1 MSFLRFLFKRGIQTI
16 LVVLAVITLTFLLR
30 MFTPGNVIDL
40 IAPASV
46 DEATRQAI
54 VERLGLNEP
63 MYVQYVEYLS
73 SLLEGD
79 LGYSYKSNIAVD
91 QLVIGRLPATLELAV
106 AATLISVVIAIPL
119 GVISAKRRN
128 DLPDLLA
135 TSGSLV
141 GISTPN
147 FWLGTMMI
155 LILSVNLGLFPSSTR
170 PVGFWESLVMLSG
183 GNVDGLVTWTSHI
196 TMPAITLGTYYTA
209 LLTRLTRSG
218 MLEELGKP
226 YVTALEAKGLPKTLV
241 NFKHAFKNTLI
252 PIVTILGLQIGGL
265 IGGSVIVESIF
276 AWPGLGTTLIGAIN
290 VRDWPLVQ
298 GCILVI
304 TIAYVFMNFV
314 VDALYVRLDPR
325 VSYND

>member
-1 MSFLRFLFKRGIQTI
+1 VF
-16 LVVLAVITLTFLLR
+16 VVLGVITLTFLLR
-30 MFTPGNVIDL
+30 VFTPGNVIDL
-40 IAPASV
+40 IAPGSV

-54 VERLGLNEP
+54 IEDLGLNEP

-73 SLLEGD
+73 DLVQGD

-91 QLVIGRLPATLELAV
+91 QLVVGRLPATLELAV
-106 AATLISVVIAIPL
+106 AATLISVAIAIPL

-128 DLPDLLA
+128 ELPDLMA
-135 TSGSLV
+135 TSASLV

-155 LILSVNLGLFPSSTR
+155 LILSVNFGLFPSSRR
-170 PVGFWESLVMLSG
+170 PLGLYQALVMLSG
-183 GNVDGLVTWTSHI
+183 GEFDGLITWLRHI

-218 MLEELGKP
+218 MLEELGKQ
-226 YVTALEAKGLPKTLV
+226 YVTALRAKGLPKTLI

-276 AWPGLGTTLIGAIN
+276 TWPGLGTLLIGAIN

-298 GCILVI
+298 GCILII
-304 TIAYVFMNFV
+304 TVAYVFMNFV